1 MKLRVGDRIVSA
13 VLGLLTALLGVGV
26 ILYLLLIQPQGGLSL
41 TAPTGWQR
49 WVVIGVCAL
58 LILLGLRGIS
68 VLFRRRDRGFVLQ
81 RMEYGDM
88 SISMKALE
96 NMIRRCVEGHEA
108 MKLGS
113 IRISR
118 VREGISVDLRVTLMG
133 GTNIPLTV
141 NALQKQIKQY
151 ITSCSGI
158 DVREVR
164 VQVETDLARLAPP
177 QVSSVEELPGPQEP
191 ARLSAKHL
199 WRHKEEP
206 DTYGVPPAVQ
216 EAPTEQPAAPEVM
229 PEENVQPEENGKPEE
244 LVAES
249 AQTEEPAKAE
259 EPASSEEPAQEE
271 AAAPEENTNEE
282 PVPLE
287 TETAAE
293 TIVGEEQA

>member
-13 VLGLLTALLGVGV
+13 VLGLLTALLGAGV

-41 TAPTGWQR
+41 AAPTGWQR
-49 WVVIGVCAL
+49 WVLIGVCAL

-96 NMIRRCVEGHEA
+96 NMIRRCVEGHETL
-108 MKLGS
+108 KLGS
-113 IRISR
+113 TRISR
-118 VREGISVDLRVTLMG
+118 VREGISVDLRITLMG

-177 QVSSVEELPGPQEP
+177 QAPSMEELPGPEAP

-206 DTYGVPPAVQ
+206 DTYGAPAPSEEAPAAQAETPAV
-216 EAPTEQPAAPEVM
+216 
-229 PEENVQPEENGKPEE
+229 PEEPVKPEE
-244 LVAES
+244 PAAEAGEP
-249 AQTEEPAKAE
+249 AQTEETSEAVQAE
-259 EPASSEEPAQEE
+259 EPACEEETGAQKDTSEE
-271 AAAPEENTNEE
+271 T
-282 PVPLE
+282 VPLE
-287 TETAAE
+287 PETDAQTE

>member
-1 MKLRVGDRIVSA
+1 MKLRMGDRIVSA
-13 VLGLLTALLGVGV
+13 VLGLLVALLGVGV
-26 ILYLLLIQPQGGLSL
+26 ILYLVLIAPNGGLAL
-41 TAPTGWQR
+41 TAPTGWRR

-58 LILLGLRGIS
+58 LALLGLRGIA
-68 VLFRRRDRGFVLQ
+68 VLFRHKDRGFVLQ

-108 MKLGS
+108 LKLNS
-113 IRISR
+113 IHISR
-118 VREGISVDLRVTLMG
+118 VRDGVSVDLRITLMG

-164 VQVETDLARLAPP
+164 VQVETDLAKLAPP
-177 QVSSVEELPGPQEP
+177 QVPAVEELPKAEEP

-206 DTYGVPPAVQ
+206 DTYGVPAKEEAPAV
-216 EAPTEQPAAPEVM
+216 PAEEPVAPE
-229 PEENVQPEENGKPEE
+229 
-244 LVAES
+244 
-249 AQTEEPAKAE
+249 EEPAVPAE
-259 EPASSEEPAQEE
+259 EPAAQVEEPAVQAEETPEE
-271 AAAPEENTNEE
+271 AMCADAAPLE
-282 PVPLE
+282 PEVE
-287 TETAAE
+287 TETQA
-293 TIVGEEQA
+293 IGGEEQA